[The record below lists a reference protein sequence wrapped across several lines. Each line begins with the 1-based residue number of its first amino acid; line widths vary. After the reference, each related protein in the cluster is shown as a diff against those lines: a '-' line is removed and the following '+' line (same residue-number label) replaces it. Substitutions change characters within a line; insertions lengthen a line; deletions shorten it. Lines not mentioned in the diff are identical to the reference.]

1 MRNFDQF
8 SITDAVLERMANAP
22 DPRILEISSALVR
35 HLHNFVREVRPT
47 QAEWEKGI
55 AFLTDTGHMCTGTR
69 QEFILLSDTLGVSML
84 VDAINHDHQHAVTE
98 STVLGPFYVEGPPEM
113 SCGSV
118 ISGDLAGEPMFVTG
132 SVNTHEGAPLANA
145 IVDVWHSDE
154 DGYYDVQST
163 DEDAGLIARARLRT
177 DEKGRFSF
185 WSIKPAAYPIPHDGP
200 VGKMLEA
207 QGRHP
212 WRPAHVHFMI
222 EAPGFEKL
230 VTHVFVAGDPYLDSD
245 AVFGVKDSLIR
256 TFIDHPPGTAP
267 DGRVMESTWSHLS
280 YDFSL
285 NPLKEAVSN
294 AA

>member
-1 MRNFDQF
+1 
-8 SITDAVLERMANAP
+8 MACP
-22 DPRILEISSALVR
+22 II
-35 HLHNFVREVRPT
+35 
-47 QAEWEKGI
+47 
-55 AFLTDTGHMCTGTR
+55 
-69 QEFILLSDTLGVSML
+69 
-84 VDAINHDHQHAVTE
+84 
-98 STVLGPFYVEGPPEM
+98 
-113 SCGSV
+113 
-118 ISGDLAGEPMFVTG
+118 
-132 SVNTHEGAPLANA
+132 NA

-163 DEDAGLIARARLRT
+163 DEEAGLIARARLRT
-177 DEKGRFSF
+177 DEKGQFSF